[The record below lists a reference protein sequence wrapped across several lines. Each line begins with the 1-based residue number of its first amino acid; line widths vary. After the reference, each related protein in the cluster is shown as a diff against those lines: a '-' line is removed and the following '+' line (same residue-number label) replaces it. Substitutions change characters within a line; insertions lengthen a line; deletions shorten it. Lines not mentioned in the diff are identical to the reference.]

1 MLMVE
6 MTFYIWLLG
15 AALIFVVVAMSG
27 QATDRMQAIW
37 LLLLAAAWPLVLVF
51 IAAGAVLTA
60 ISAAAST
67 KP

>member
-1 MLMVE
+1 MVE

-15 AALIFVVVAMSG
+15 AALIFVAVAMSG
-27 QATDRMQAIW
+27 QATDRSQAIW
-37 LLLLAAAWPLVLVF
+37 LLLLAASWPFVLVF
-51 IAAGAVLTA
+51 MAVGAVLMA